1 MLNWLKSRR
10 KKKDYREAVIIVT
23 STIKEDPDLWRAYSD
38 NIAMAFYDEC
48 QNNKALV
55 RVSREN
61 LHRLSNQAATNF
73 LKIWL
78 KDVG

>member
-1 MLNWLKSRR
+1 MLNWFRSRR
-10 KKKDYREAVIIVT
+10 KVKDFQEALAIVGRA
-23 STIKEDPDLWRAYSD
+23 IKEDPDLWRGYKD

-55 RVSREN
+55 RGSKQN

-73 LKIWL
+73 LSTWL
-78 KDVG
+78 KLL